1 LNIYGDYRLCKK
13 CGMKADV
20 VENGIDLCAECWNKK
35 MTGKTIDE
43 FGKELDEKE
52 NKET

>member
-1 LNIYGDYRLCKK
+1 
-13 CGMKADV
+13 MKADV
-20 VENGIDLCAECWNKK
+20 VENGIDLCDEFWNKK

-52 NKET
+52 NKESETN